1 MKNNFFFSGYHYKLP
16 DEQPS
21 TASWGGDSDPSHE
34 VWDINRHDTNQW
46 IFHRD
51 FVHGCLFR
59 SRKKQYVLLMGQ
71 KSGELNSSRQDQNI
85 PILTKLQPTS
95 ARISGCWTK
104 STCCVTILVPT
115 YQAMFPIFFL
125 PTVLFSSGKGSSFL
139 RRKVAAKSTICLG

>member
-1 MKNNFFFSGYHYKLP
+1 MKKTFFFSGYHYKLP

-21 TASWGGDSDPSHE
+21 TASWGGFRSWRHE
-34 VWDINRHDTNQW
+34 VWDINRHDTNQG

-51 FVHGCLFR
+51 FVHGFLFR
-59 SRKKQYVLLMGQ
+59 SRKKQYCWWERNLGVT
-71 KSGELNSSRQDQNI
+71 SARQDQNI

-115 YQAMFPIFFL
+115 YRAMTIFFL